1 VPASGS
7 PVGAHDAVTVP
18 LTLCYTPTLEDMV
31 APVLAH
37 PATRKLYEQQ
47 VWKAG
52 WRRSLRVLP
61 ITLGLV
67 LLANLFMFDLGL
79 AWSVVSTVVLAGLFA
94 VVQWSQIDHSIK
106 RRLPSLLEQQA
117 RHDLARR
124 GDQRRIMAEPG
135 GLTLFDAA
143 TTGPLGWHQVHLTET
158 DRYVIVTAGVTSW
171 AIPRTV
177 GQPLTEFVQVA
188 RSHGAS

>member
-1 VPASGS
+1 
-7 PVGAHDAVTVP
+7 VGAHDAVTVP

-143 TTGPLGWHQVHLTET
+143 TTGPLGWHQVHLMET